1 MNYSV
6 GYQKCPCHV
15 QRSYRQMKVRT
26 FENRNA
32 MGYELFPPSQFRFSK
47 PMLVSPTEDTRGDD
61 AVADIGV
68 NDDTEILLLRAAAT
82 LRSLPLIHFRN
93 TLPAAELGA
102 YKFAG
107 VCAIM

>member
-1 MNYSV
+1 MLRRTKLPADGSTNFRKSKLDGLRAFPSV
-6 GYQKCPCHV
+6 AV
-15 QRSYRQMKVRT
+15 S
-26 FENRNA
+26 
-32 MGYELFPPSQFRFSK
+32 LFQADGC
-47 PMLVSPTEDTRGDD
+47 SPTEDTRGDD